1 MNKAVGSAMRGKS
14 GRVTLEDV
22 AKATGYTINTVSHAL
37 KNKPDISVQTR
48 EYIQKVAREMG
59 YVRNYIA
66 SSLRSGRTKT
76 IALISGTLTNQF
88 YVVLAD
94 LLQREAFRL
103 GYTLM
108 ILCSQDDPEMEVNT
122 VEMALSRQA
131 DGILIIPWSDS
142 SPAMTLLRDSGIPF
156 VLLNRHANDE
166 RDDCIL
172 CDEEQGGYLAG
183 KHLIGEGH
191 RKLAMISA
199 QDVIYATGM
208 RLKGFRRA
216 CTEAGIPEENVD
228 FAIVNTDEE
237 ITNQL
242 LRWKEQGIT
251 GLFSF
256 CDSEAWREITLME
269 STGLRVPDDFSI
281 VGFDNIQGYI
291 HSPEPICSIDSD
303 FQKEAVAAIDM
314 LRKRI
319 HDPALPP
326 QRVIL
331 PVSLVCRQSC
341 RK

>member
-1 MNKAVGSAMRGKS
+1 
-14 GRVTLEDV
+14 
-22 AKATGYTINTVSHAL
+22 
-37 KNKPDISVQTR
+37 
-48 EYIQKVAREMG
+48 
-59 YVRNYIA
+59 
-66 SSLRSGRTKT
+66 
-76 IALISGTLTNQF
+76 
-88 YVVLAD
+88 
-94 LLQREAFRL
+94 
-103 GYTLM
+103 
-108 ILCSQDDPEMEVNT
+108 
-122 VEMALSRQA
+122 
-131 DGILIIPWSDS
+131 
-142 SPAMTLLRDSGIPF
+142 
-156 VLLNRHANDE
+156 
-166 RDDCIL
+166 
-172 CDEEQGGYLAG
+172 
-183 KHLIGEGH
+183 
-191 RKLAMISA
+191 MISA

-303 FQKEAVAAIDM
+303 FQKEAVTAIDM

-341 RK
+341 RKLIQNSEFRIQN